1 MNNRIVFFLMLA
13 IASAQ
18 VTPVAGL
25 HDNTPRIYALKN
37 VAIVSE
43 PGKFIENGIV
53 VIRDGIITAAGAETV
68 IPSDAFEIDMIG
80 KTVYAGFIES
90 YWKREDKKPATFYLN
105 KEKNYPMGLMGVE
118 KMIKYNNL
126 KTRADIIL
134 YNKEGN
140 PIMIVECKAPNV
152 KITQDA
158 FNQIAK
164 YNFKLQ
170 VPFLVVTNGIQHF
183 CCQMPL
189 SPAVRRRQKRPKGLT
204 ILK

>member
-1 MNNRIVFFLMLA
+1 MEFPQLNLPNAVLKTKLVEGTTQVFDIIRKKYFKL
-13 IASAQ
+13 
-18 VTPVAGL
+18 T
-25 HDNTPRIYALKN
+25 
-37 VAIVSE
+37 SE
-43 PGKFIENGIV
+43 EWVRQHFIH
-53 VIRDGIITAAGAETV
+53 
-68 IPSDAFEIDMIG
+68 
-80 KTVYAGFIES
+80 
-90 YWKREDKKPATFYLN
+90 YLN

-170 VPFLVVTNGIQHF
+170 VPFLVVTNGMQHF
-183 CCQMPL
+183 CCQMDYETNEIKFLEEIP
-189 SPAVRRRQKRPKGLT
+189 
-204 ILK
+204 IY